1 MYLAILDFL
10 KACPIEPDLMDN
22 DWCYLVFEFSMNYTL
37 DGLRY
42 AYHKEKKKEKEK
54 VTADLL
60 RKLGY
65 TEEQIQKAR
74 L

>member
-1 MYLAILDFL
+1 
-10 KACPIEPDLMDN
+10 MDD